1 VLFVHS
7 EREDIVLGGPD
18 TLVVLLASFMCGL
31 GREGGGGGGAKK
43 YQLKPL
49 EFLLGTNN
57 RQDDVI
63 VLGMLTQV
71 FQKVGEFNVATW
83 DPAHRQTGRSIAHV

>member
-1 VLFVHS
+1 LISPLKRALHS
-7 EREDIVLGGPD
+7 NVFI
-18 TLVVLLASFMCGL
+18 
-31 GREGGGGGGAKK
+31 GREGGGGGKK

-71 FQKVGEFNVATW
+71 TI
-83 DPAHRQTGRSIAHV
+83 D

>member
-1 VLFVHS
+1 VLRCSGTVYTVF
-7 EREDIVLGGPD
+7 I
-18 TLVVLLASFMCGL
+18 
-31 GREGGGGGGAKK
+31 GREGGGGGKK

-71 FQKVGEFNVATW
+71 TKA
-83 DPAHRQTGRSIAHV
+83 